1 MRKMGAGQYTDAQLD
16 FRYQIMNSHST
27 EQIAPQPSHFPSSVA
42 VVIPAWQP
50 RSQLAA
56 LVHSLAETGCRAILV
71 VDDGSSTVYQTV
83 FQQLQT
89 IPVVRV
95 LRHSCNTGK
104 GRALKTG
111 LRHFLSEFAEYTGAV
126 TADADGQHAIEDITR
141 VAAVLAEQP
150 QKLVLGAR
158 RRVAEM
164 PFRSR
169 IGNSLTRY
177 VFCAATGV
185 MLADTQTG
193 LRGIPRN
200 LVPELLAVE
209 GERYEYEMAVLAH
222 YCRSGR
228 VPIEIPIRTI
238 YTEQNSSSHFR
249 PIRDSIHV
257 YRVLAGCF
265 LPFGSRLTAN
275 MPETPRAKG

>member
-1 MRKMGAGQYTDAQLD
+1 MKTY
-16 FRYQIMNSHST
+16 ST
-27 EQIAPQPSHFPSSVA
+27 EQNVLASSRFPSSVG
-42 VVIPAWQP
+42 VVIPVWQP
-50 RSQLAA
+50 GSRLVP
-56 LVHSLAETGCRAILV
+56 LVHSLAEAGCGAILV

-95 LRHSCNTGK
+95 LRHSSNAGK

-111 LRHFLSEFAEYTGAV
+111 LRHFLSEFAEYTGVV

-141 VAAVLAEQP
+141 VAAALAQQP
-150 QKLVLGAR
+150 QKLILGVR
-158 RRVAEM
+158 EPVAEM

-169 IGNSLTRY
+169 FGNSLTRY
-177 VFCAATGV
+177 VFRAATGV

-193 LRGIPRN
+193 LRGIPRG

-222 YCRSGR
+222 YCSATR
-228 VPIEIPIRTI
+228 VPVEIPIRTI
-238 YTEQNSSSHFR
+238 YTEQNRSSHFR

-265 LPFGSRLTAN
+265 LPSGTTHTAD
-275 MPETPRAKG
+275 MPETPPAKG

>member
-1 MRKMGAGQYTDAQLD
+1 MKSYPPKQNVPA
-16 FRYQIMNSHST
+16 NSR
-27 EQIAPQPSHFPSSVA
+27 FPSSVG
-42 VVIPAWQP
+42 VVIPVWQP
-50 RSQLAA
+50 GPGLVP
-56 LVHSLAETGCRAILV
+56 LVHSLAEAGCQAILV

-83 FQQLQT
+83 FQHLQSMS
-89 IPVVRV
+89 VVRV
-95 LRHSCNTGK
+95 LRHSSNAGK

-126 TADADGQHAIEDITR
+126 TADADGQHVTDDITR
-141 VAAVLAEQP
+141 VAAALAGQP
-150 QKLVLGAR
+150 QKLILGTR
-158 RRVAEM
+158 GPVAAM

-169 IGNSLTRY
+169 LGNSLTRY
-177 VFCAATGV
+177 VFRAAAGV

-193 LRGIPRN
+193 LRGVPRR

-228 VPIEIPIRTI
+228 TPIEIPIRTI

-265 LPFGSRLTAN
+265 LPFGTPAPAAKV
-275 MPETPRAKG
+275 PETPPAKG